1 MTRRHPWWDPRSWWN
16 RWRVLVP
23 RRRGAEPDAAREAAS
38 GPQAERAPEPQ
49 VVKAPEQAPQQ
60 VPEPAPQQ
68 VPEPAHATQAAM
80 KVDPAP
86 AQAVMKAETAPEP
99 PPPAPVL
106 TAAPVADAD
115 GEGPLPVVSGLIDV
129 LDRVAV
135 LRGRPAGVP
144 LDASV
149 LDWLE
154 QSVLRMLAD
163 CDVRPYEGEGELD
176 PQRHESV
183 LSEPAPRPELV
194 NHVATNLRPGY
205 LWRTEPVRPAQVTVY
220 VAAKRGADDD

>member
-1 MTRRHPWWDPRSWWN
+1 MK
-16 RWRVLVP
+16 
-23 RRRGAEPDAAREAAS
+23 
-38 GPQAERAPEPQ
+38 PET
-49 VVKAPEQAPQQ
+49 
-60 VPEPAPQQ
+60 
-68 VPEPAHATQAAM
+68 AH
-80 KVDPAP
+80 

-106 TAAPVADAD
+106 TAAPVAEAD

-129 LDRVAV
+129 LDRVAA

-163 CDVRPYEGEGELD
+163 CEVRPYEGEGELD

-205 LWRTEPVRPAQVTVY
+205 LWRAEPVRPAQVTVY

>member
-38 GPQAERAPEPQ
+38 EPQAEPASEPQEERAPEPQ
-49 VVKAPEQAPQQ
+49 SVQAPEQAPQQ
-60 VPEPAPQQ
+60 APEPAP
-68 VPEPAHATQAAM
+68 AQAAM
-80 KVDPAP
+80 NAEPAP

-106 TAAPVADAD
+106 TAVPVAEAD

-163 CDVRPYEGEGELD
+163 CDVEPYEGEGELD

-205 LWRTEPVRPAQVTVY
+205 LWRAEPVRPAQVTVY

>member
-1 MTRRHPWWDPRSWWN
+1 M
-16 RWRVLVP
+16 P

-38 GPQAERAPEPQ
+38 EPQSERAPEPQ
-49 VVKAPEQAPQQ
+49 AVRAPAQ
-60 VPEPAPQQ
+60 APQQ

-80 KVDPAP
+80 KVEPAH

-99 PPPAPVL
+99 PPPGPVL
-106 TAAPVADAD
+106 TAAPVAEAD

-183 LSEPAPRPELV
+183 LSEPAPRPELI

-220 VAAKRGADDD
+220 VAAKRGAGDD